1 MIKDISISNIHL
13 LIVPIINFSGQ
24 GFVIPGNNKIGYLF
38 YKERYYSTSTVDRA
52 EQFGRNPDLFIIAMK
67 KLIRDSP
74 CLLKLLNV
82 TDEEAEEEEFPSKL
96 ENDKMAK
103 AYRET

>member
-1 MIKDISISNIHL
+1 
-13 LIVPIINFSGQ
+13 
-24 GFVIPGNNKIGYLF
+24 
-38 YKERYYSTSTVDRA
+38 
-52 EQFGRNPDLFIIAMK
+52 MK

-82 TDEEAEEEEFPSKL
+82 TDEEAEEGEFPSKL

>member
-1 MIKDISISNIHL
+1 
-13 LIVPIINFSGQ
+13 
-24 GFVIPGNNKIGYLF
+24 
-38 YKERYYSTSTVDRA
+38 
-52 EQFGRNPDLFIIAMK
+52 MK

-96 ENDKMAK
+96 ENEKLSN
-103 AYRET
+103 AYKEIITESLTKF